1 MFFNETILPTIIGIE
16 DLIYYISPDLKID
29 FFFIYKIKQNNRVL
43 LRFKPSK
50 IPKFPK
56 RISNPVKQG
65 RAFPKRLRPT
75 QNRANKEE
83 NSEPIE
89 IVSSDEPIFIE

>member
-1 MFFNETILPTIIGIE
+1 MIH
-16 DLIYYISPDLKID
+16 YICPDLKID
-29 FFFIYKIKQNNRVL
+29 FFLYLQDLKINLVL

-56 RISNPVKQG
+56 RIANPVKQG

-83 NSEPIE
+83 DSEPIE